1 MAGRYHYYWETHIL
15 QFGGRQIP
23 FDLAYCNRK
32 RLTISVHPDQK
43 VTVKV
48 PLGKSFDE
56 VLKRIEKHA
65 AWILKQ
71 RHYFEQFRPL
81 PQPRQYVSGETY
93 LYLGRQYRLKVLK
106 EQEESV
112 KLIGRYL
119 WVRTKRPD
127 YKSKVKTLLEVW
139 YKAHSRLILENRLAI
154 CLEAASRAGIPEPT
168 VKYRKMRRRWGS
180 CHSKSAIIL
189 NTELVK
195 APLHCIDYVITHE
208 LCHLKHKNHGPG
220 FHRLLSRLMPDWE
233 MRKEKL
239 SRAFY

>member
-1 MAGRYHYYWETHIL
+1 MAVRDEYSWESHIL
-15 QFGGRQIP
+15 LYSDRRIP
-23 FDLAYCNRK
+23 FDLTYGNRK
-32 RLTISVHPDQK
+32 RLTISVHPDQR

-48 PLGKSFDE
+48 PLGRTLDE
-56 VLKRIEKHA
+56 VLQRLEKHA

-71 RHYFEQFRPL
+71 RHHFEQFRPL
-81 PQPRQYVSGETY
+81 PQPRQYVAGETH

-106 EQEESV
+106 DQEDSV

-119 WVRTKRPD
+119 WVRTMRPD
-127 YKSKVKTLLEVW
+127 YKTGVKALLEEW
-139 YKAHSRLILENRLAI
+139 YRSHSKLILESRLAI
-154 CLEAASRAGIPEPT
+154 CFEAASRAGIQKPS

-180 CHSKSAIIL
+180 CNSKSAVIL

-233 MRKEKL
+233 MRKERL
-239 SRAFY
+239 SRPFY